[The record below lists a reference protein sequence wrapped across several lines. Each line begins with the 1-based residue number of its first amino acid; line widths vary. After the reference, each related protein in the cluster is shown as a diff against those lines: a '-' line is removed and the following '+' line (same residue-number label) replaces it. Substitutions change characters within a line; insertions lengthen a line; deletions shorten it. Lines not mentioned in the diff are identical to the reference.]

1 MNTSIRSPRSLS
13 RIHFFDIPWMK
24 NDAIRLVLAFC
35 AILWIIFVYGCERKV
50 RPTVARLVET
60 ELPDQESWNSTVI
73 LSDSGRIRA
82 QVKAGHISMYRSR
95 QEIILDSNIV
105 VDFFNALGEHSSVL
119 TAKRGRVDDATKNLE
134 AFGDVVVVSDS
145 GTTVHTDYLAWDNRS
160 RRIRSDA
167 LVTIQSPTEFLQGYG
182 FEADQGIR
190 NYKIFRV
197 SGRTELVNTPGGDSV
212 R

>member
-1 MNTSIRSPRSLS
+1 MAFSLG
-13 RIHFFDIPWMK
+13 
-24 NDAIRLVLAFC
+24 AIVW
-35 AILWIIFVYGCERKV
+35 ILLGSGCEQKV
-50 RPTVARLVET
+50 KPRVTRLMKT

-73 LSDSGRIRA
+73 LSDSGRTRA
-82 QVKAGHISMYRSR
+82 QVRAGHIAMYRSR

-105 VDFFNALGEHSSVL
+105 VDFFNASGEHSSVL

-145 GTTVHTDYLAWDNRS
+145 GTTVRTDYLAWDNRS
-160 RRIRSDA
+160 RRVHSDA
-167 LVTIQSPTEFLQGYG
+167 FVTIQSPTEFLQGYG

-197 SGRTELVNTPGGDSV
+197 SGRTELVKTTTGDSL